1 MSAAERLS
9 FLPTFF
15 VEAVTTGILLLETMQ
30 DGKMLVEVELK
41 FPVADMEQIVQ
52 QIAGL
57 SPEPEVWREERD
69 LYFGHP
75 VRDFSQTDEALRLR
89 RTGIHNFVTYKGPKI
104 DSVSKSR
111 YELDLPLPEGEDVF
125 IHWCELLERLGFRP
139 VAEVVK
145 RRRKTWLLWEGWRV
159 EISLDEVENVGQYV
173 EFEIVCEP
181 DQVPRARDALFRLAK
196 SFHLTNSER
205 RSYLELLLARKRAAG
220 TVS

>member
-1 MSAAERLS
+1 
-9 FLPTFF
+9 
-15 VEAVTTGILLLETMQ
+15 MQ

-41 FPVADMEQIVQ
+41 FSVADMEQMVQ
-52 QIAGL
+52 QIASL
-57 SPEPEVWREERD
+57 SHEPEVWREERD
-69 LYFGHP
+69 LYFSHP

-89 RTGIHNFVTYKGPKI
+89 RTGIHNFITYKGPKI

-125 IHWCELLERLGFRP
+125 LNWRELLEKLGFRP

-145 RRRKTWLLWEGWRV
+145 RRRKTWLQWEHWRV

-181 DQVPRARDALFRLAK
+181 NQVPQARDALFRLAK
-196 SFHLTNSER
+196 SVHLSNSER
-205 RSYLELLLARKRAAG
+205 RSYLELLLARKGAAG
-220 TVS
+220 PVS

>member
-1 MSAAERLS
+1 
-9 FLPTFF
+9 
-15 VEAVTTGILLLETMQ
+15 
-30 DGKMLVEVELK
+30 MLVEVELK
-41 FPVADMEQIVQ
+41 FSVADMEQIAQ

-159 EISLDEVENVGQYV
+159 EI
-173 EFEIVCEP
+173 EIVCEP